1 MNRTIIILIP
11 ELNNEAGMQKGI
23 EKIYDNVLSY
33 VGTKNSSNKLGEM
46 PDYPVIGYKGILTKE
61 EKKDILDIVSDIAS
75 PLFIEGNL
83 AAINNED
90 ALTTIK
96 L

>member
-1 MNRTIIILIP
+1 MNGTVIVLVP
-11 ELNNEAGMQKGI
+11 DLDNETGMKKRI

-33 VGTKNSSNKLGEM
+33 IGVKNSLNKLGEM
-46 PDYPVIGYKGILTKE
+46 PDYPLIGYKGILTKE
-61 EKKDILDIVSDIAS
+61 EKKDILDIVSSVAS

-83 AAINNED
+83 D
-90 ALTTIK
+90 AVDDKDDLITIK